1 MGKWTWENIGG
12 QEDTHS
18 SSPISSI
25 QVSHLLFVY
34 FPSKSSTEK
43 TKTKPKTKKKKKREV
58 QRNLPIITMRLT
70 SLKADRQTLAGRTAR
85 PGWREK
91 KQTNKRRGRKIMSP
105 PRWSMFRSAAI
116 RIAIMVTAQRIWVG
130 GGKKK
135 TKKRPR
141 PMNYFI
147 CPFWKLCV
155 DIFASWMLI
164 LRSGLMT
171 THAWRHFL
179 PFLSLSPVFLSIA

>member
-43 TKTKPKTKKKKKREV
+43 TKTKPKTKRKKKREV

-91 KQTNKRRGRKIMSP
+91 KQTNKKTRKKNNVSTALVDVSVGRDQNRNNGNSP
-105 PRWSMFRSAAI
+105 AHL
-116 RIAIMVTAQRIWVG
+116 G
-130 GGKKK
+130 GGERRKQKSG
-135 TKKRPR
+135 RGQWIISFVLFE
-141 PMNYFI
+141 N
-147 CPFWKLCV
+147 CV
-155 DIFASWMLI
+155 
-164 LRSGLMT
+164 
-171 THAWRHFL
+171 
-179 PFLSLSPVFLSIA
+179 